1 YKGIMMKHKK
11 ERYTLIPLFEKR
23 VSEFVYENYFENPVY
38 SFDEKTGEYTASVN
52 RGLFTMLFRYYPDNE
67 SSIFQIENKTK
78 GIVLNSF
85 IPFRAYNKGNDAE
98 RFDSLRVLY
107 VFNDKEPYYCL
118 HDIFNIFDIK
128 DFSGCEQHC
137 IFGERTLNKAFDQL
151 FSDVLRYD
159 DYVVRVSESEELQE
173 KLFYNFKCDVETLIP
188 SWDIK
193 DKTIAEQREKLDSV
207 LAENTA
213 IDMAGYNKCI
223 YHGLPEKAL
232 KCFYKEDKK
241 GKLTIFEKRYCRY
254 IEENL
259 DSFRERKQT
268 DFAKASS
275 FCRPV
280 KYITGVVFIPLIAFA
295 AYFVIELINQII
307 FGSKL
312 AFIEDMS
319 IFVVGLMAMAG
330 LLIGFIF
337 YPLVVRLLLTGKKDK
352 LNNAIDFMKY
362 SFWERMN
369 HKLYCIMSV
378 VIVSVAIACIIS
390 CVINSPILGES
401 YVEKVN
407 IFSSENTQYAY
418 DNLEYYVVAGYY
430 EDDEE
435 YEDDGTRELVLKLDD
450 EDYYFTDWLYPN
462 ELEKYISRIEAN
474 GGTVRYKDNL
484 EEIDEYFRSE

>member
-1 YKGIMMKHKK
+1 
-11 ERYTLIPLFEKR
+11 YTLIPIFEKR
-23 VSEFVYENYFENPVY
+23 VSEFADENNFSNPVF

-52 RGLFTMLFRYYPDNE
+52 RDSFTMLFRYYPDNE
-67 SSIFQIENKTK
+67 SSIFQIGNKTK

-85 IPFRAYNKGNDAE
+85 IPFRAYNKGNDIE

-107 VFNDKEPYYCL
+107 VFDNKEPYYCL
-118 HDIFNIFDIK
+118 HDIFNVFDIK

-137 IFGERTLNKAFDQL
+137 IFGERTLNKAFDKL
-151 FSDVLRYD
+151 FSDVLKYD
-159 DYVVRVSESEELQE
+159 DYIVEVSENEEFQE
-173 KLFYNFKCDVETLIP
+173 KLFYNFKCDAEVLIP
-188 SWDIK
+188 SWEMK
-193 DKTIAEQREKLDSV
+193 NKTISELREELDSV

-213 IDMAGYNKCI
+213 IDIAGYNKYL

-232 KCFYKEDKK
+232 KCFYEEQNK

-280 KYITGVVFIPLIAFA
+280 KYITGVVFIPIIAA
-295 AYFVIELINQII
+295 ATYFVIELIEKII
-307 FGSKL
+307 FGSEL

-319 IFVVGLMAMAG
+319 IFVIGLMAMAG

-337 YPLVVRLLLTGKKDK
+337 YPFVVRLLLKGKKDK
-352 LNNAIDFMKY
+352 LNNVIDFMKY

-369 HKLYCIMSV
+369 HKLYCIFGA
-378 VIVSVAIACIIS
+378 VIVSVAVAYTMF
-390 CVINSPILGES
+390 CVMNSPILGES
-401 YVEKVN
+401 YVEKIN

-418 DNLEYYVVAGYY
+418 ENLEYYVVAGYY

-435 YEDDGTRELVLKLDD
+435 YEDDGTRELVLKLGE
-450 EDYYFTDWLYPN
+450 EDYYFTDWLYPD

-474 GGTVRYKDNL
+474 GGTVQYKDNL
-484 EEIDEYFRSE
+484 EEVDEYFRSES